1 MSPLRV
7 TGDAFHSTR
16 MSGLNFQQLP
26 GANGTAFSKISKTG
40 QPHEVYPNFRNFFPK
55 VFYPFNFAPGKS
67 RIFGWMV
74 CILEI
79 QQVFFFNLEGAY
91 SLWFACGGQL
101 KRSRKWG
108 RGLLPSSHFDL
119 SAMPIMFITPS
130 SLPVA
135 WILAIYPSKTI
146 PRERV

>member
-26 GANGTAFSKISKTG
+26 RERME
-40 QPHEVYPNFRNFFPK
+40 QHFPK
-55 VFYPFNFAPGKS
+55 FPKQGNLTRYTQIFEIFSPKFFIHSTLLLENLEFSVEWFAFWKFN
-67 RIFGWMV
+67 R
-74 CILEI
+74 
-79 QQVFFFNLEGAY
+79 FFFNLERAY

-135 WILAIYPSKTI
+135 
-146 PRERV
+146 